1 VRVTIDAPA
10 VYAIDARIFQV
21 LASANKIT
29 QQECCAT
36 NQVLCHVQRWI
47 IMVMLRNL
55 HELARIAFSIVQ
67 LRPVEGTDKLSIY
80 DFQQPIGVANL
91 FA

>member
-1 VRVTIDAPA
+1 
-10 VYAIDARIFQV
+10 
-21 LASANKIT
+21 
-29 QQECCAT
+29 
-36 NQVLCHVQRWI
+36 
-47 IMVMLRNL
+47 MLRNL

>member
-1 VRVTIDAPA
+1 MRVTIDAPA

-36 NQVLCHVQRWI
+36 NQVLCHVQR
-47 IMVMLRNL
+47 
-55 HELARIAFSIVQ
+55 
-67 LRPVEGTDKLSIY
+67 
-80 DFQQPIGVANL
+80 
-91 FA
+91 